1 MEAQVAA
8 VGEVALP
15 AAGGRAALAEVRAD
29 LGCWGVEHEED
40 SRVVLAVREV
50 VQVGREAL
58 EVGAGVGVTE
68 KEAQPSERRRA
79 WQRRSD

>member
-1 MEAQVAA
+1 MAA

-58 EVGAGVGVTE
+58 EVGAGVAVTE

>member
-40 SRVVLAVREV
+40 GPVVLVEREV
-50 VQVGREAL
+50 V
-58 EVGAGVGVTE
+58 
-68 KEAQPSERRRA
+68 
-79 WQRRSD
+79 